1 MIIKGFWKRGVIFFH
16 GIATDQLPLL
26 GQETLFKPSG
36 SHTKE
41 DMKLEGRFVEK
52 KNVSRRRRQGGDGYK
67 ND

>member
-1 MIIKGFWKRGVIFFH
+1 MIIKGFWRRGVSFFH

-26 GQETLFKPSG
+26 GQETLFKLSE

-41 DMKLEGRFVEK
+41 DRKLEGRFVV
-52 KNVSRRRRQGGDGYK
+52 KNASRSGRQGGDGYK